1 MSDRGSDIVANQSAF
16 DRIAA
21 AAAAAAA
28 AAMRIHEL
36 RGPLARHVRAEG

>member
-28 AAMRIHEL
+28 MRIHEL